1 MDTGPGEVVTPP
13 GMSDRKATNVVWQS
27 GKVSRSDREKLLDQ
41 RGATLWF
48 TGLPSSGKSTLAV
61 DVERRLHD
69 MGYLAYLL
77 DGDNI
82 RHGLNSNLGFSPEER
97 TENIRRI
104 GEVSKLFSDVG
115 ILVLT
120 AFISPYRADRD
131 RARSIHPEGTFVEI
145 HVDCPVE
152 VCEQRDPKGLYRK
165 ARAGQVPDFTG
176 VSAPYEAPLA
186 PELVIRTGATPL
198 EECVRVIV
206 AYLAGRGF
214 ISASGNGIRPR
225 VG

>member
-1 MDTGPGEVVTPP
+1 
-13 GMSDRKATNVVWQS
+13 MSDRKATNVVWQA
-27 GKVSRSDREKLLDQ
+27 GKVSRSEREKLLNQ

-61 DVERRLHD
+61 EVEHRLHG

-77 DGDNI
+77 DGDNV

-131 RARSIHPEGTFVEI
+131 RARSIHPDGTFVEI
-145 HVDCPVE
+145 HVDCPVD
-152 VCEQRDPKGLYRK
+152 VCEQRDPKGLYKK
-165 ARAGQVPDFTG
+165 ARAGQVPEFTG
-176 VSAPYEAPLA
+176 VSAPYEAPLD
-186 PELVIRTGATPL
+186 PELVIRTGVSPL
-198 EECVRVIV
+198 AECVQVIV
-206 AYLAGRGF
+206 TYLAGRGF
-214 ISASGNGIRPR
+214 ISASGNGIRSA